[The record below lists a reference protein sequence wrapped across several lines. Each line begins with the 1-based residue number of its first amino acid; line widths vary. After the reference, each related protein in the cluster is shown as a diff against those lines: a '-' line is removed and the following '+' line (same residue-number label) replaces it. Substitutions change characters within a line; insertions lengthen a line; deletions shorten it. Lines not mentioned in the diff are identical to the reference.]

1 MLIQTFTIVLNY
13 VKKWFIAN
21 DNGCIEVL
29 IAIFKVMVIRM
40 NENVLNYKKES
51 AKLFERWKNT
61 ELHKENVFIKDGIV
75 CPETW
80 FNSDKRPLYLLK
92 EAYGGNDDWNL
103 IDDYLTK
110 NDNINSVTWRRVSL
124 WSKGILKTSKDHL
137 EVFNPEDEEL
147 HKFNNK
153 YLRNIAVIN
162 VKKSGGQKSSSYD
175 EIIEYAKKDKECL
188 LKQLNICDPN
198 IIICGYTISALKE
211 ILGYDIKAVN
221 NNHLYYFSELNGHSL
236 IILDYWHPA
245 NQFPDIMNYYGLMH
259 VYQQALIINR

>member
-1 MLIQTFTIVLNY
+1 MYTVIFKRKDNQPDEIYTYISLEEVRYHFNLFKDADSDIYNRIELC
-13 VKKWFIAN
+13 KKWFIAN
-21 DNGCIEVL
+21 DNGCIEIL
-29 IAIFKVMVIRM
+29 IAIFKAMVIRM

-162 VKKSGGQKSSSYD
+162 VKKVVVKNLQVMMKLQNMR
-175 EIIEYAKKDKECL
+175 KKTKNVC
-188 LKQLNICDPN
+188 
-198 IIICGYTISALKE
+198 
-211 ILGYDIKAVN
+211 
-221 NNHLYYFSELNGHSL
+221 
-236 IILDYWHPA
+236 
-245 NQFPDIMNYYGLMH
+245 
-259 VYQQALIINR
+259 